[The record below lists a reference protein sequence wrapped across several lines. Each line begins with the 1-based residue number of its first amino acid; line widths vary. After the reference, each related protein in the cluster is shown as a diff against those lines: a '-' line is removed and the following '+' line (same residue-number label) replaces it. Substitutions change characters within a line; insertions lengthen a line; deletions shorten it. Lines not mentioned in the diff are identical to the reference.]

1 MSVNLGTAYVDVEPD
16 FDNFHRKVAAEI
28 PALQRRFQGLSTSQS
43 RSTQTTSRLSRATA
57 GLGGTLARAAGAAA
71 GAAAAY
77 LSISQAKAAI
87 DTTEGLAKASQGL
100 SRNLGLSVKEASR
113 WGAVAIA
120 RDIDT
125 KSLTMSFT
133 TLSRQLVDASRGS
146 DTAQQ
151 SFADIGVTQ
160 RELRQTNGDFT
171 KQLLLVADGFG
182 KAEGGAI
189 RQQAAQKLLG
199 RGYQALLPLFAEG
212 SKSLEEQLHWADEY
226 GVTLNK
232 RTIGPI
238 NDLISAQRESKEA
251 WLGIQVTFTQMVA
264 PALEVAHEKF
274 QSLAR
279 IMGNDKLT
287 DAEKFRKAGDKIAR
301 WAGEARDAFIGILPK
316 LVEKAGETGPKIAV
330 ALAKGFIHS
339 GALGKIFLTGTFIR
353 MIGGP
358 GALGRVGA
366 AMGGRIAA
374 GAAGSAAASKW
385 SRMGTLAGRMVGPAM
400 GLSIIA
406 MLATDP
412 AVQKAIKDMIAGEPL
427 DAPNRETFAVKA
439 NEMFG
444 GMEGYE
450 SFLGREK
457 VKIETMLGSLIF
469 NARTEKLVKAQNNKL
484 GKLVGED
491 MGAVFQKYAKMTDGV
506 SGEIVRSL
514 NRGDNAVKKH
524 SRTTKDSLGD
534 AGGAWSGYGRD
545 VGDASK
551 RGNRDAKGHGG
562 TVDNVFN
569 GIWGD
574 LDRGSKKLRGYADG
588 ADKSFGETSGSAKQ
602 MAKRTSSSV
611 RDLANVVKGG
621 MENIGENTNEALK
634 AFNVKKLAFSFKT
647 VGGAASDL
655 VGAQKGAIVPG
666 AGSGDT
672 VPLHIGG
679 QLAAMVEPGEQVSVL
694 NRKATAAMMRIND
707 RIPRFRDGGLV
718 PHLAKGGMAAMLSL
732 ANAFDRAD
740 EPYVWGGGHGG
751 FLTQPTGTDCSGA
764 VSAILHAGG
773 LLQGAPMTS
782 GSLMSWGKSATGREP
797 LVVYANPHHTVMSLN
812 GKTFGTSGS
821 NPNGGA
827 GWIGAPGASLAPG
840 AMRTM
845 GVTGAAV
852 ELARVL
858 LDGPDGPLKKLG
870 QAALDRVWKAGKG
883 YIADHMPRGSFGG
896 GDSQLPGKSGK
907 YTATWYGPTLDQ
919 LGSPVYGT
927 GGRLTGEMAFAELGN
942 GTQVS
947 GALGDL
953 PWNTRIGVTYKGKT
967 IQVDKRDVGTGQVA
981 NPPNAIDLWETAAA
995 QLPGFMAAGVD
1006 VVNVSGLQG
1015 GGIAGRDPAF
1025 GTFPGFKRDRY
1036 ISQKEWDRLVHIAG
1050 MGRYGS
1056 HFRQFRKGV
1065 WAAKQ
1070 WQEGAL
1076 PRVGKMYRHARHQAH
1091 NPWGDHDV
1099 WTRGEGVPHL
1109 AGGGKPGKKGDGHVH
1124 VGPGRLDPAWK
1135 RFAHAQKIATRL
1147 KELIGE
1153 RGKIARLDET
1163 IGRAETLAGLESSQL
1178 GSDLSPSEIAR
1189 QIALNERLLETM
1201 VRARKL
1207 AHSGLRDLHFPRG
1220 MSTTGVP
1227 AAQLKNLRGSLGSTL
1242 VDLTGL
1248 TGKGGRIFDTK
1259 MQLDTL
1265 RHTSSGSAAALDISG
1280 LRGVI
1285 EAARFGVFDGAFA
1298 TGGKIKPGH
1307 WGVAGEQ
1314 GPEIVRGPATVHP
1327 SGDALLA
1334 PRVEVHNSFD
1344 WDGFDLVVTTTV
1356 DGQLA
1361 KRERISHHRER
1372 QLVR

>member
-16 FDNFHRKVAAEI
+16 FDNFHRKVAAAM
-28 PALQRRFQGLSTSQS
+28 PTLTRRMQGLTTSTD
-43 RSTQTTSRLSRATA
+43 RAHTTTSRFATATA
-57 GLGGTLARAAGAAA
+57 GLGSALGGAAVAAGAAVT
-71 GAAAAY
+71 AY
-77 LSISQAKAAI
+77 LSISQAKTAI
-87 DTTEGLAKASQGL
+87 SATADLAKVTAGL
-100 SRNLGLSVKEASR
+100 SRNLGLSTKAASR
-113 WGAVAIA
+113 WGAVAYA

-125 KSLTMSFT
+125 RSLTMSFT
-133 TLSRQLVDASRGS
+133 TLSRQLTEASRGS

-151 SFADIGVTQ
+151 AFADIGITQ
-160 RELRQTNGDFT
+160 RNLAQTNGNF
-171 KQLLLVADGFG
+171 QRQILLVADAFG
-182 KAEGGAI
+182 DAEGGAL
-189 RQQAAQKLLG
+189 RQQAAQRLLG
-199 RGYQALLPLFAEG
+199 RGYQTLLPLFAEG
-212 SKSLEEQLHWADEY
+212 KKSLKEQLHWADKY
-226 GVTLNK
+226 GVTLDK
-232 RTIGPI
+232 HTTRSVM
-238 NDLISAQRESKEA
+238 DFVSAQRESRVA
-251 WLGIQVTFTQMVA
+251 WLGLQKNFSVAVLPFLTEAQKKFQRLSHIINNPKLNPEEKWDRAMRLVTHTVKEWGGKL
-264 PALEVAHEKF
+264 LEVAWDIGSDLVS
-274 QSLAR
+274 SLFKS
-279 IMGNDKLT
+279 IKT
-287 DAEKFRKAGDKIAR
+287 DLRANSDRYAVQLANEFIHILNAAGDKIFEVNPMMPG
-301 WAGEARDAFIGILPK
+301 WLNDL
-316 LVEKAGETGPKIAV
+316 
-330 ALAKGFIHS
+330 
-339 GALGKIFLTGTFIR
+339 LG
-353 MIGGP
+353 GGVDIP
-358 GALGRVGA
+358 DIPVPEWQDPNADPFGDLFD
-366 AMGGRIAA
+366 
-374 GAAGSAAASKW
+374 GSEAAAKKLKSVTE
-385 SRMGTLAGRMVGPAM
+385 TLERYYDTLDRSGKH
-400 GLSIIA
+400 
-406 MLATDP
+406 TD
-412 AVQKAIKDMIAGEPL
+412 KA
-427 DAPNRETFAVKA
+427 RSH
-439 NEMFG
+439 
-444 GMEGYE
+444 MESY
-450 SFLGREK
+450 
-457 VKIETMLGSLIF
+457 
-469 NARTEKLVKAQNNKL
+469 
-484 GKLVGED
+484 GKG
-491 MGAVFQKYAKMTDGV
+491 
-506 SGEIVRSL
+506 
-514 NRGDNAVKKH
+514 
-524 SRTTKDSLGD
+524 TKDSSQLASRSLGD
-534 AGGAWSGYGRD
+534 HALKA
-545 VGDASK
+545 
-551 RGNRDAKGHGG
+551 
-562 TVDNVFN
+562 DNYFD
-569 GIWGD
+569 GIRGD
-574 LDRGSKKLRGYADG
+574 LDKTKGKAGDYADG
-588 ADKSFGETSGSAKQ
+588 ADKSFDKTSGSAKQ

-611 RDLANVVKGG
+611 RDLANAVKGG

-647 VGGAASDL
+647 VGGAASD
-655 VGAQKGAIVPG
+655 VAGAQKGAIVPG

-740 EPYVWGGGHGG
+740 EPYSMGGGHGS
-751 FLTQPTGTDCSGA
+751 FLTSPSAVDCSGA

-773 LLQGAPMTS
+773 LLQGAPMDTIALA
-782 GSLMSWGKSATGREP
+782 GWGKAAKGNEP
-797 LVVYANPHHTVMSLN
+797 LVVATRPIGGSGGHTVMSLN
-812 GKTFGTSGS
+812 GRVFGTSGE
-821 NPNGGA
+821 NPNAGA
-827 GWIGAPGASLAPG
+827 GWLSSSNPRDYVSGAVL
-840 AMRTM
+840 RTM
-845 GVTGAAV
+845 GVAGAPT
-852 ELARVL
+852 EIARVL
-858 LDGPDGPLKKLG
+858 LKGPDGPLKSMG
-870 QAALDRVWKAGKG
+870 QKALDKARRAANTFLSRQVPAGV
-883 YIADHMPRGSFGG
+883 AGG
-896 GDSQLPGKSGK
+896 GDLGSFKGD
-907 YTATWYGPTLDQ
+907 YTATWYGPRLDQ
-919 LGSPVYGT
+919 LGSPVSGT
-927 GGRLTGEMAFAELGN
+927 GGLLTGQMAFAELGN

-967 IQVDKRDVGTGQVA
+967 IQVEKRDVGTGQVA

-1076 PRVGKMYRHARHQAH
+1076 PRVGKMYRHARHQAQ

-1124 VGPGRLDPAWK
+1124 VGPGRIDPAWK

-1163 IGRAETLAGLESSQL
+1163 IGRAETLAGLDSSPL
-1178 GSDLSPSEIAR
+1178 GSDLSQREIAR

-1207 AHSGLRDLHFPRG
+1207 AHSGLRELHFPRG